1 MKKRKSGWELESGS
15 AEEKNN
21 AKCDAGA
28 AGCSLLAGRGGEERR
43 PGGGGSKWG
52 LSGDIYILQSGP

>member
-1 MKKRKSGWELESGS
+1 MKRRKSGWELESGS

-21 AKCDAGA
+21 VKCDAGA
-28 AGCSLLAGRGGEERR
+28 AGCSLLAGRGGA
-43 PGGGGSKWG
+43 GGGVGKWG

>member
-1 MKKRKSGWELESGS
+1 MGKRQSGWELESGS

-21 AKCDAGA
+21 VKCETGA
-28 AGCSLLAGRGGEERR
+28 AGCCLLAGRGG
-43 PGGGGSKWG
+43 GGKSG